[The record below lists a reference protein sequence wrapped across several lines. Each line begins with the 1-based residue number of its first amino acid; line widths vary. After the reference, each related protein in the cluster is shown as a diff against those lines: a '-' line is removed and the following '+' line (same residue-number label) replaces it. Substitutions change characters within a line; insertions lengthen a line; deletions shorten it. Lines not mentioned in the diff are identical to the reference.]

1 MKVLLQEQA
10 SRLKRHLIE
19 HLNFRDRFGEQRHL
33 SVIEGGWKKVP
44 KNEAKLDHATCNSER
59 HFLPGLPSKY
69 QVTKKVELPSSI
81 SEPLVA
87 RSSHTM
93 RIMKSVPNESQI
105 KSTVRV

>member
-1 MKVLLQEQA
+1 MKALLQEQT

-19 HLNFRDRFGEQRHL
+19 HLNFRDRFGEQCHL

-44 KNEAKLDHATCNSER
+44 NSESTSDLAKRNSER
-59 HFLPGLPSKY
+59 SFLPGLPSKY
-69 QVTKKVELPSSI
+69 QITKKVELPSSI

-93 RIMKSVPNESQI
+93 RIMKSVPNEGQI